1 MLATLISWTDGQ
13 GRRLL
18 LTAFAVLTLLISPS
32 HADPPQ
38 PKIVPESRAQMQLS
52 FAPLVKQ
59 VAPAVVNLVTER
71 DPQDAG
77 FSGLASDPFFKRFL
91 GASVDV
97 QPNPEASLGS
107 GVIVDPSGLIVTNH
121 HVVDGARKIRVVLS
135 DKREF
140 DAVVVRTDEST
151 DLAVLSIFA
160 PEPLPYLA
168 LADSDALEVGD
179 LVLAIGNPF
188 GVGQTVT
195 SGIVSAVAR
204 TNVGITD
211 FNFFIQTDAAI
222 NPGNSGGA
230 LITTDGTLAGV
241 NTAIFSRVSGSQGI
255 GFAVPADMVRTVID
269 SVGTTGV
276 VRRPWL
282 GAEGLDLTAD
292 SAASLGLDR
301 PAGALIS
308 AVHPTGPASAAGIL
322 PGDVIRAV
330 DGRDVEDESA
340 LRFRLATGEI
350 GTAVPVSLL
359 RGGAKVE
366 VILELSTAPETPLR
380 DITRLDG
387 QHPFSGATFANL
399 SPAVAEE
406 FGVSTLETGVLVIA
420 VANGSPAAQVGLRA
434 MDVVVEVNE
443 MPIDVVATLGHV
455 TETPQAVWRLSVR
468 RDGRVL
474 KVSLAG

>member
-1 MLATLISWTDGQ
+1 MLATLRSWAGGQ

-18 LTAFAVLTLLISPS
+18 LTASAVLTLLITPS
-32 HADPPQ
+32 LAEPPQ
-38 PKIVPESRAQMQLS
+38 PKTVPESRAQMQLS

-59 VAPAVVNLVTER
+59 VAPAVVNLMTER
-71 DPQDAG
+71 DSEEVG
-77 FSGLASDPFFKRFL
+77 FSGLANDPFFKRFL
-91 GASVDV
+91 GAPVDA

-140 DAVVVRTDEST
+140 DASIVRTDEST

-160 PEPLPYLA
+160 PEPLPYLPF
-168 LADSDALEVGD
+168 ADTDSLEVGD

-195 SGIVSAVAR
+195 SGIISAVAR

-230 LITTDGTLAGV
+230 LITTDGALAGV

-276 VRRPWL
+276 VRRPWF

-292 SAASLGLDR
+292 SAANLGLDR

-308 AVHPTGPASAAGIL
+308 AVHPTGPASAAGIM

-350 GTAVPVSLL
+350 GSAVPVSLL
-359 RGGAKVE
+359 RGGEEVE
-366 VILELSTAPETPLR
+366 VILELSTAPEAPLR
-380 DITRLDG
+380 DVTRLHG
-387 QHPFSGATFANL
+387 EHPFSGATFVNL

-406 FGVSTLETGVLVIA
+406 LGVSTLETGVMVIA

-434 MDVVVEVNE
+434 LDVVVEVNE
-443 MPIDVVATLGHV
+443 MPIDVVATLGQA
-455 TETPQAVWRLSVR
+455 TERPQDVWRLSVR
-468 RDGRVL
+468 RDGRIL